1 MANEDYKNG
10 KLVEIVREFNHIKG
24 TTRYEINGITQSI
37 AVPFWREEEG
47 KFKVVPK
54 GSYKFI
60 NEAGNNYLEITDESI
75 LQQATQFQ
83 IVYVYSQI
91 SSKYI
96 EDFPELSVLT
106 TKYNEL
112 VDDATK
118 LFSYLKSVGMIAD
131 TLQMTKVLSQLE
143 PLTTWYM
150 DENGEIKTLPISELY
165 NKFQQMIDT
174 LYKEIKALLMVDY
187 EDMSNKLSQQT
198 TTSLKQLSDKT
209 VELKKDLQT
218 FADKL
223 EKDKKVLIDDYVEKT
238 SKTTI
243 NNHVETVSK
252 PEINKYV
259 ENTTKPSIDNYV
271 NNTSKPELNNY
282 VNNVLKKNLDEYNT
296 VKKKEIDEVKTKA
309 ISEIT
314 VQENSTLQNILNA
327 ESKSVKVV
335 EDKGTTEKK
344 ELEDMAVD
352 IKTQL
357 ELLLQNADIANL
369 QTLIGNRYKG
379 VYSAF
384 NKYYSGDIYYKKD
397 TEVVALT
404 IPDRVSNTVAM
415 LIPTA
420 ASPAISKEMTSE
432 DTGTMASPEL
442 TKTSS
447 TQNIKKFFRLYGDI
461 EREYNFTDNG
471 DNKIT
476 GFELGDYNRFIRTN
490 STIEFELNTINYT
503 IAVNFPNTEV
513 TDLVKA
519 MTTEQDNSAVTLVK
533 KQTDLPLYTLDTQR
547 DPVLRKIHY

>member
-10 KLVEIVREFNHIKG
+10 KLVEIVREFNHEQGITK
-24 TTRYEINGITQSI
+24 YEINGIEQSI
-37 AVPFWREEEG
+37 AIPFWRKEEG
-47 KFKVVPK
+47 KFKVIPK
-54 GSYKFI
+54 GSYRFL
-60 NEAGNNYLEITDESI
+60 NENGNNYLEITNEII
-75 LQQATQFQ
+75 LQQAGQFQ
-83 IVYVYSQI
+83 IVYDYTQV
-91 SSKYI
+91 SSKYV
-96 EDFPELSVLT
+96 EDFPEINVLV

-131 TLQMTKVLSQLE
+131 TLQMTKILPQLE

-174 LYKEIKALLMVDY
+174 LHKEIKALLMVDY
-187 EDMSNKLSQQT
+187 KEMSDKLSQQT
-198 TTSLKQLSDKT
+198 TTSLKQLVDKT
-209 VELKKDLQT
+209 VELKNDLQD

-223 EKDKKVLIDDYVEKT
+223 EKDKKALIDDYVEKT

-243 NNHVETVSK
+243 NTHVETVSK

-259 ENTTKPSIDNYV
+259 ENTTKPSIDKYV

-296 VKKKEIDEVKTKA
+296 VKKQEIDQVKTDA
-309 ISEIT
+309 INEIV
-314 VQENSTLQNILNA
+314 VQENSALQNIINA
-327 ESKSVKVV
+327 ESKSVKAV
-335 EDKGTTEKK
+335 EDKGTAEKK

-369 QTLIGNRYKG
+369 QTLIGNCYKA

-404 IPDRVSNTVAM
+404 IPDRVSNTVAILM
-415 LIPTA
+415 PAVANPT
-420 ASPAISKEMTSE
+420 ISKEMTSE

-442 TKTSS
+442 TKGSS
-447 TQNIKKFFRLYGDI
+447 IQNIKKFFRLYGDI

-471 DNKIT
+471 DNKII
-476 GFELGDYNRFIRTN
+476 GFELGEYNRLIRTN
-490 STIEFELNTINYT
+490 STVELEFNTINYT
-503 IAVNFPNTEV
+503 VAVSFPNTEV
-513 TDLVKA
+513 TELVKA
-519 MTTEQDNSAVTLVK
+519 LTTEQDNAATTLIK
-533 KQTDLPLYTLDTQR
+533 KQTNLPLYTLDTQR